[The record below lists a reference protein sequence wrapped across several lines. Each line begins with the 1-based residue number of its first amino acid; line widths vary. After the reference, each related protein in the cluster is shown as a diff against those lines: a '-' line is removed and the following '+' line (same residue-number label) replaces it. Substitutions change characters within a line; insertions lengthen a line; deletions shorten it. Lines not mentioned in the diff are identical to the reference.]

1 MFVFVDG
8 VFAQGF
14 ARVRP
19 GNRVQIEE
27 TRGVGGGLRQ
37 HGGEVGGQ
45 HGEGVDEF
53 AAYFVQA
60 FVLTFL
66 FGEFPRLVG
75 IDVFVHGIRQCH
87 DVAQGAGV
95 FAVFVLL
102 GDGVAFGG
110 EFCQQC
116 AA

>member
-1 MFVFVDG
+1 M
-8 VFAQGF
+8 
-14 ARVRP
+14 
-19 GNRVQIEE
+19 
-27 TRGVGGGLRQ
+27 RQ
-37 HGGEVGGQ
+37 YGGEVGGQ

-66 FGEFPRLVG
+66 FGEFPRFVG
-75 IDVFVHGIRQCH
+75 IDVFVDNVRQGH
-87 DVAQGAGV
+87 DVAQGACV
-95 FAVFVLL
+95 FAVLVLL

>member
-8 VFAQGF
+8 VSTRQGF

-37 HGGEVGGQ
+37 HGSEVGGQ

-60 FVLTFL
+60 CVLTFL
-66 FGEFPRLVG
+66 LGEFPRLVG
-75 IDVFVHGIRQCH
+75 IDVFVHDIRQCH

-102 GDGVAFGG
+102 GNVVAFGG
-110 EFCQQC
+110 EFGQ
-116 AA
+116 